1 MTVDI
6 NSATV
11 AIEQI
16 DNFLDDDFEYEEEY
30 SVEEQA
36 LEVQRQINALHYWR
50 FEGSVGRTLI
60 DFINSGYC
68 LLGHDD
74 THDYYG
80 NHIPS
85 RDQVQPGTKGSYEY
99 VVNLRGKDWAD
110 TVKGVA

>member
-16 DNFLDDDFEYEEEY
+16 DNFIDDDFEYEEY
-30 SVEEQA
+30 LPEEQA

-50 FEGSVGRTLI
+50 FEGHVGRTLI
-60 DFINSGYC
+60 DFIDAGWC
-68 LLGHDD
+68 LLGHAD
-74 THDYYG
+74 TRDYYG

-99 VVNLRGKDWAD
+99 VAAARGKEWAD
-110 TVKGVA
+110 IVAAIA